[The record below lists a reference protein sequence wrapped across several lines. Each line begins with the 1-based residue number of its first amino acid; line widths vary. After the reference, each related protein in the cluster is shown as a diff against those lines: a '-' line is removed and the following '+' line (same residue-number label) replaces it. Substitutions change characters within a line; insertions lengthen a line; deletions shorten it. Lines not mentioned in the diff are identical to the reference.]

1 MLEFIFCFFFRL
13 LIPFKRAPNRNSTDW
28 EKLDFIV
35 DELAKNSKRNFSV
48 ADL

>member
-1 MLEFIFCFFFRL
+1 MLQFIFCFFFRL

-35 DELAKNSKRNFSV
+35 DELAKNSK
-48 ADL
+48 